1 MPHGAF
7 CFHHPIDA
15 AGTVSPDVPGSEY
28 VTGLSWDWSGL
39 VGPGEWMAASKSGT
53 KDEVSSSKLHIYIDL
68 SGYRYTDISMNYRS
82 VRIYIYNIYIYIHSY
97 KYIFILCINKRYI
110 GKYICGRP

>member
-53 KDEVSSSKLHIYIDL
+53 KDEVSSSKLHIYIETYL
-68 SGYRYTDISMNYRS
+68 DID
-82 VRIYIYNIYIYIHSY
+82 IQI
-97 KYIFILCINKRYI
+97 
-110 GKYICGRP
+110 